1 MATVTHYIYSHY
13 DPPEKKDATPL
24 QEMAEEDESEED
36 AIKRAI
42 EMSMK
47 GNDDQQKK

>member
-1 MATVTHYIYSHY
+1 M
-13 DPPEKKDATPL
+13 L
-24 QEMAEEDESEED
+24 QQALALSQQQDVEMGDGDEEESEED

-47 GNDDQQKK
+47 EDQQKK